1 MNRDKELLKL
11 CTAAWMSMAPFRAR
25 RHTCM
30 EYSFGNQWGDRH
42 TGADG
47 LRLTEAERMRRD
59 GRRPVTNNLIRQVI
73 KTIIG
78 KWKYLTA
85 IEETE
90 SRPGAAPDS
99 GEHSAVS
106 AALCDCGRHNGLD
119 ARALEEFLISGCTA
133 QRVGSGGVVNVS
145 PDRLFLTPFTQPD
158 ASDARVVGMLHDM
171 PLPEVLRRFSGGEE
185 KRIGA
190 LWDLFGRLQGHRADA
205 PGDAAC
211 IEFGRTDSYA
221 AMRVI
226 EVWHRTPRRILRIHD
241 RRQGRYTV
249 EPYTP
254 QAQEALARRSRG
266 GAELMWRQDV
276 ADLWQHTWLTGEGD
290 VLLSA
295 VMAEE
300 ASPELVV
307 RCYPMLDGRVHSLVQ
322 DLLGQQRY
330 VNRLVT
336 LLDEVLR
343 YSAKGALLFPTDQL
357 PEGVTWQQMRE
368 IWSRPGAI
376 IPFRRNSRNIVP
388 TEINTGGSY
397 GGAAEM
403 LKTQLDLFSR
413 MAGTPLSA
421 VNDRMNATSADMLR
435 RQMENEMISLLDTL
449 SAFREFTEGRD
460 ARLRA
465 VLNGRKEA
473 GHDGE

>member
-11 CTAAWMSMAPFRAR
+11 CTAAWMSMAGFRSR

-47 LRLTEAERMRRD
+47 LELTEAERMRRG
-59 GRRPVTNNLIRQVI
+59 GRYPITNNLIRQII

-85 IEETE
+85 MEESE
-90 SRPGAAPDS
+90 RRCGAQPDS
-99 GEHSAVS
+99 GEHTAVS
-106 AALCDCGRHNGLD
+106 AALCNCGRHNGLD
-119 ARALEEFLISGCTA
+119 ARALEEFLISGFTA
-133 QRVGSGGVVNVS
+133 QRVDRAGVVNVS
-145 PDRLFLTPFTQPD
+145 PARLFVTPFTQPD

-171 PLPEVLRRFSGGEE
+171 SLPEVLRRFSGGED
-185 KRIGA
+185 KRIGE
-190 LWDLFGRLQGHRADA
+190 LWSLFGRLQGHVAGA
-205 PGDAAC
+205 PGEDSS
-211 IEFGRTDSYA
+211 IEFGRTDNYA
-221 AMRVI
+221 TMRVI
-226 EVWHRTPRRILRIHD
+226 EVWHRLPRRILRIHD
-241 RRQGRYTV
+241 AERGEYTV
-249 EPYTP
+249 EPYSP
-254 QAQEALARRSRG
+254 EAVDALAKRGAKG
-266 GAELMWRQDV
+266 GAQLMWRQDV

-290 VLLSA
+290 VLLSTL
-295 VMAEE
+295 MPE
-300 ASPELVV
+300 ASSPELMV

-336 LLDEVLR
+336 LLDDVLS

-357 PEGVTWQQMRE
+357 PEGVTWQQMRDL
-368 IWSRPGAI
+368 WSRPGGI
-376 IPFRRNSRNIVP
+376 IPFRRNSKNIVP

-397 GGAAEM
+397 AGATEM

-413 MAGTPLSA
+413 IAGTPLSA

-449 SAFREFTEGRD
+449 SAFREFTECRN
-460 ARLRA
+460 ARLSA
-465 VLNGRKEA
+465 VMSDRE
-473 GHDGE
+473 EVCP

>member
-1 MNRDKELLKL
+1 
-11 CTAAWMSMAPFRAR
+11 MAPFRAR

-47 LRLTEAERMRRD
+47 LALTEAERMRRG
-59 GRRPVTNNLIRQVI
+59 GRFPITNNLIRQVV

-90 SRPGAAPDS
+90 SRGAARPDRE
-99 GEHSAVS
+99 GHSAVS
-106 AALCDCGRHNGLD
+106 AALCNCGRHNGLD

-133 QRVGSGGVVNVS
+133 QRVDRSGVVNVS

-171 PLPEVLRRFSGGEE
+171 SLPEVLRRFSGGGE
-185 KRIGA
+185 KRIDA
-190 LWDLFGRLQGHRADA
+190 LWNLFGRLQGHRADA
-205 PGDAAC
+205 PGDAAS
-211 IEFGRTDSYA
+211 IEFGRTDNYA
-221 AMRVI
+221 TMRVI
-226 EVWHRTPRRILRIHD
+226 EVWHRSPRRILRIHD
-241 RRQGRYTV
+241 PRRGEYSV
-249 EPYTP
+249 EPYSPET
-254 QAQEALARRSRG
+254 QKALAKRTRSG
-266 GAELMWRQDV
+266 GAQLMWRQDV

-290 VLLSA
+290 VLLST
-295 VMAEE
+295 VMAED
-300 ASPELVV
+300 AAPELMV

-336 LLDEVLR
+336 LLDDVLR
-343 YSAKGALLFPTDQL
+343 YSAKGALLFPADQL
-357 PEGVTWQQMRE
+357 PEGVTWQQMRDL
-368 IWSRPGAI
+368 WSRPGAI
-376 IPFRRNSRNIVP
+376 IPFRRNSKNIVP
-388 TEINTGGSY
+388 TEINTGGSHA
-397 GGAAEM
+397 GATEM

-413 MAGTPLSA
+413 IAGTPLSA

-449 SAFREFTEGRD
+449 SAFREFTEGRNG
-460 ARLRA
+460 RLRA
-465 VLNGRKEA
+465 IVKAGKEG
-473 GHDGE
+473 GHDEG

>member
-1 MNRDKELLKL
+1 
-11 CTAAWMSMAPFRAR
+11 MAGFRSR

-47 LRLTEAERMRRD
+47 LALSDGERMRRD
-59 GRRPVTNNLIRQVI
+59 GRYPITNNLIRQVI

-90 SRPGAAPDS
+90 SRAAAQPDS

-133 QRVGSGGVVNVS
+133 QRVDRRGVVNVS
-145 PDRLFLTPFTQPD
+145 PERVFLTPFMQPD

-171 PLPEVLRRFSGGEE
+171 SLPEVLRRFSGGDD

-190 LWDLFGRLQGHRADA
+190 LWVLFGRLQGHRADA
-205 PGDAAC
+205 PGEAAP

-226 EVWHRTPRRILRIHD
+226 EVWHRSPRRILRIHD
-241 RRQGRYTV
+241 PAKGEYTV
-249 EPYTP
+249 EPYTVE
-254 QAQEALARRSRG
+254 AQKALVKRSRG
-266 GAELMWRQDV
+266 GAGLMWRQDV
-276 ADLWQHTWLTGEGD
+276 ADVWQHTWLTGEGD
-290 VLLSA
+290 VLLTS
-295 VMAEE
+295 VMAED
-300 ASPELVV
+300 AAPELMV
-307 RCYPMLDGRVHSLVQ
+307 RCYPMLDGRVHSLVE
-322 DLLGQQRY
+322 DLLGAQRY

-357 PEGVTWQQMRE
+357 PEGVTWHQMRE
-368 IWSRPGAI
+368 LWSRPGAI
-376 IPFRRNSRNIVP
+376 IPFRRNSKNIVP

-397 GGAAEM
+397 AGATEM

-413 MAGTPLSA
+413 IAGTPLSA

-449 SAFREFTEGRD
+449 SAFREFTEGRN
-460 ARLRA
+460 ARLSA
-465 VLNGRKEA
+465 ILNEGKEVVRP
-473 GHDGE
+473 